1 MILGDLAIVVD
12 CEHKTAPPASLGEE
26 FGYSIGTPDLR
37 GGRMQLAT
45 AKRVSREVFDL
56 WTRRAVPSRGD
67 LILARE
73 APVGQVAYVDGGHP
87 VCLGQR
93 TVLIQID
100 TTRAEPRFLHFRLLA
115 PDIQAWMQ
123 DRSSGSTVAHLNVAD
138 VRQIPLPQ
146 LPRLDEQRR
155 IAGVLG
161 AFDDL
166 IDTDLRLQQQL
177 HEIGRAAYLAA
188 VVAESATV
196 RLAEVAEFHNR
207 ARVPL
212 SKDQRMSMPGSYPYY
227 GATGKMDS
235 VGKYLFDG
243 VHVLVG
249 EDGSVVNADGSPVV
263 QMVWGKYWV
272 NNHAHVLSGS
282 GISDG
287 LLRQALETSNVTPH
301 VTGAVQPKLS
311 MGRLKE
317 LQISIPTDQTVSE
330 RLDELAW
337 AERELIDETASLTAV
352 RDALLPLLM
361 SGRIT
366 VDEVWEAVS

>member
-1 MILGDLAIVVD
+1 M
-12 CEHKTAPPASLGEE
+12 
-26 FGYSIGTPDLR
+26 
-37 GGRMQLAT
+37 
-45 AKRVSREVFDL
+45 
-56 WTRRAVPSRGD
+56 PSRGD